1 MSEIW
6 WTRTSGRDAI
16 GAARASRFSSLAGF
30 ARDHSP
36 FYAHHWRALPRR
48 NLELSELPIVT
59 KRDLMT
65 HFDSWSTDR
74 DATRDR
80 VDAFLADRAHI
91 GERFLD
97 RYIVW
102 KSSGSTGEPGI
113 FLQDELALATYDA
126 LVAVQLAH
134 ANLAGRYAQGVIAH
148 GARAAL
154 IAAVGD
160 HFASIASWQRVCR
173 GRPWPNARAFS
184 VMDPVSKISAE
195 LNDYQP
201 AFLASYP
208 TMLAQLADEQ
218 SANRLRITP
227 ACMWSGGE
235 YLAPAT
241 FEAIERAF
249 GCALINEYGSS
260 ECMSMAFSCS
270 ERALHVNSDW
280 VVLEPV
286 DADYRPTLPGASS
299 HTVLLTNLANRVQ
312 PIIRYDLGDSIIMR
326 PEPCRCGSP
335 LPAMEVEGRCD
346 DVVSLSRADGSVV
359 NLVPLALTTI
369 VEEAAAVHHF
379 QIVQQ
384 GPECLSLR
392 LTPCS
397 RTRRQRVWHAA
408 ESALQ
413 SYLAAQS
420 LDNVRIVLDRDPPL
434 PDARSGKL
442 REVVVEAQRR

>member
-16 GAARASRFSSLAGF
+16 GAARASRFSNLAGF
-30 ARDHSP
+30 ARKHSP
-36 FYAHHWRALPRR
+36 FYSRHWRALPQR

-59 KRDLMT
+59 KRDLMA

-74 DATRDR
+74 AVSRDR

-91 GERFLD
+91 GARFLD

-113 FLQDELALATYDA
+113 FLQDALALATYDA

-134 ANLAGRYAQGVIAH
+134 ADLAGRYAQGVVAH

-160 HFASIASWQRVCR
+160 HFASIASWQRMCR

-184 VMDPVSKISAE
+184 VMDPVAKITAE
-195 LNDYQP
+195 LNAYQP

-208 TMLAQLADEQ
+208 TMLAQLADER
-218 SANRLRITP
+218 SAERLRIAP
-227 ACMWSGGE
+227 SCIWSGGE
-235 YLAPAT
+235 YLAPAA

-260 ECMSMAFSCS
+260 ECMSIAFSCS
-270 ERALHVNSDW
+270 ERALHVNADW

-312 PIIRYDLGDSIIMR
+312 PIIRYDLGDSVLMN

-335 LPAMEVEGRCD
+335 LPAIEVEGRCD
-346 DVVSLSRADGSVV
+346 DVVSLSKADGSVV
-359 NLVPLALTTI
+359 NLVPLALTTV

-384 GPECLSLR
+384 GPSCLSLR

-397 RTRRQRVWHAA
+397 RTRRQRVWRAA

-413 SYLAAQS
+413 RYLAAQS
-420 LDNVRIVLDRDPPL
+420 LDNVRIVLDRGPPV

-442 REVVVEAQRR
+442 REVIVEAQRR